1 MSNKDKFKNPK
12 ARHVGGDL
20 LAKDKS
26 LIEEMNLIGNERDEE
41 EPKTHSLT
49 ILPSHIEKIR
59 NYVHFKKIN
68 GNPYYTQGQMLQEA
82 IDLFIKSLGFI
93 IPERPEE
100 IKKLEMRKTGRKRRN
115 KSGLDNDFK
124 FQP

>member
-1 MSNKDKFKNPK
+1 MSNKDQFKNPK

-20 LAKDKS
+20 LTKDRL
-26 LIEEMNLIGNERDEE
+26 LIDEMNSLSKEQHEE

-59 NYVHFKKIN
+59 DYVHFKKIN

-82 IDLFIKSLGFI
+82 IDLFLQSIDQE

-100 IKKLEMRKTGRKRRN
+100 VKKSERKRTGRVSKN
-115 KSGLDNDFK
+115 KKINPFN
-124 FQP
+124 